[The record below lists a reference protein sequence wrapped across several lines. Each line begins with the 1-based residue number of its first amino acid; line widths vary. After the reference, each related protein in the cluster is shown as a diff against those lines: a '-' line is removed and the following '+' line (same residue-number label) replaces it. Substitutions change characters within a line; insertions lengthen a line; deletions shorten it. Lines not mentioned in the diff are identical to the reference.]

1 MVVERFFVSPE
12 AYQNGEIELSIRRL
26 SFPKVVLSAFAVWE
40 FSTDN
45 HSSSSIKEQRNI
57 VSQRFSTFVL
67 PNPAQGMV
75 ELRYQ
80 FPKPGEFSL
89 KIYSVTGQLIRM
101 IKEAK
106 SSGDF
111 TFIWDGRDERGKT
124 VPSGI
129 YFVRVEFDGRAE
141 TDKIILLH

>member
-1 MVVERFFVSPE
+1 MVERFFVSPE

-26 SFPKVVLSAFAVWE
+26 CFPKVVLSAFAVWE
-40 FSTDN
+40 FSGN
-45 HSSSSIKEQRNI
+45 NFLGSSIKEQNNV
-57 VSQRFSTFVL
+57 VSQEFSTSIL
-67 PNPAQGMV
+67 PNPAKGIV

-80 FPKPGEFSL
+80 LPKPGEISL
-89 KIYSVTGQLIRM
+89 RIYSVTGQLVRM
-101 IKEAK
+101 IKETK

-111 TFIWDGRDERGKT
+111 SFIWDGRDEQGKT

-141 TDKIILLH
+141 SDKIILLR